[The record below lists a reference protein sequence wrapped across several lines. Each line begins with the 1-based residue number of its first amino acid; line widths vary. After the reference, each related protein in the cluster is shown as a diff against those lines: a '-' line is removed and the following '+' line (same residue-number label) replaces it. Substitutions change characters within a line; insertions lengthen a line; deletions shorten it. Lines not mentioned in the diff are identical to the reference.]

1 MKTHQLLFI
10 LFSFVFTS
18 YGVCQTSEPTS
29 EENSFRS
36 FDENVA
42 PPGEVQELDEDFETS
57 ESLHKPFPKGTV
69 LRINADMMYPINKR
83 RMDFYRDMHRF
94 IRFQADPSKVV
105 ALINSYQS
113 SLKLQEESFNT
124 LITKTEELDAAITAS
139 NQQSQ
144 QKIESVVSEQQTL
157 KTDLANANEAL
168 GVVQGQLTEAISD
181 IKKAKRNSFWTT
193 VIAAAVV
200 GTVVLVK

>member
-10 LFSFVFTS
+10 LFSFVFVTQ
-18 YGVCQTSEPTS
+18 GVWQTSEPES
-29 EENSFRS
+29 EENTFRS
-36 FDENVA
+36 VEDSGA
-42 PPGEVQELDEDFETS
+42 PVEEVQQLDADFDTS
-57 ESLHKPFPKGTV
+57 DDLHKPFAKGTL

-83 RMDFYRDMHRF
+83 RLDFYRDMHKF

-105 ALINSYQS
+105 ALINSYES

-124 LITKTEELDAAITAS
+124 LITKTEELDAAITQS

-144 QKIESVVSEQQTL
+144 QKIESVVTEQQTL
-157 KTDLANANEAL
+157 KTDLANANKAL
-168 GVVQGQLTEAISD
+168 GEVQGQLSEAISD
-181 IKKAKRNSFWTT
+181 IRKAKKNSFWTT

-200 GTVVLVK
+200 GTVVLIN

>member
-42 PPGEVQELDEDFETS
+42 PPEEVQELDADFETS

>member
-42 PPGEVQELDEDFETS
+42 PPEEVQELDEDFETS